1 MRFLNDRRIGTRLL
15 MLLAVPVIA
24 LMVVAAFA
32 AVNLNAI
39 KDKLIT
45 SLYDEAYVSSSY
57 LLNAD
62 RDLYQSLVSFRAF
75 FNAEDTEEQED
86 ALKDYQENLAQ
97 VEERAGKAADI
108 FEAKH
113 SFYAEIRNDESGKN
127 AFEHLLLFRTD
138 LNEWKTKTE
147 EMIKGYQS
155 AAEEDKMSWQE
166 RADSADS
173 FFDSARNHL
182 DLLQGINDNGALIDI
197 DDADRTGTR
206 LLVGLSA
213 AVLLSLVIAAAF
225 SWLLIRSVTRPVNTL
240 AAAAHQVA
248 DGNLD
253 ADIRIDTKDEIG
265 LLASAFRR
273 MTSNLNEVM
282 GNIQSASEQVAAGA
296 KQVSES
302 SMALSQGATEQAS
315 SVEQLTASLEEISSQ
330 TKLNADNAIEAN
342 HLAEEAKD
350 NAVQGN
356 ERMKEMLKAMDDIND
371 ASGNISKII
380 KVIDEI
386 AFQTNILALNAA
398 VEAARAGQH
407 GKGFAVVAEEVRNLA
422 ARSAGAAKETTDLIE
437 GTIKKVDG
445 GTKIAGDTA
454 AALNK
459 IVDGVAKVANL
470 VSDIAVASNEQATG
484 VAQINQGILQVSR
497 VVQANSA
504 TSEES
509 ASASEE
515 LSGQAA
521 MMQEQVGK
529 FKLKRTAR
537 ASSYAGLEELSTD
550 VIRMLERRE
559 EIR

>member
-1 MRFLNDRRIGTRLL
+1 MKLNIGMKLVAMSLILLLGPVLVTGITSYNAAKNQLNKAGEIGLKNDVRLVIEMINALDKQVKQGRITLEEAQEQVKISILGPKREDNTRPINTKIDIGTHGYYFVMDKNGVELAHPNIEGKNL
-15 MLLAVPVIA
+15 WDTKSSDGVMLGQEIIKQALNGGGYTYYAWALPGNPDKLATKITYSEADPHWGWI
-24 LMVVAAFA
+24 VAAG
-32 AVNLNAI
+32 
-39 KDKLIT
+39 
-45 SLYDEAYVSSSY
+45 SY
-57 LLNAD
+57 LMDFNQGANNILN
-62 RDLYQSLVSFRAF
+62 RLYMIVGVAFMIGIGLIYIMARHISKPISLVTS
-75 FNAEDTEEQED
+75 Q
-86 ALKDYQENLAQ
+86 
-97 VEERAGKAADI
+97 
-108 FEAKH
+108 
-113 SFYAEIRNDESGKN
+113 
-127 AFEHLLLFRTD
+127 
-138 LNEWKTKTE
+138 
-147 EMIKGYQS
+147 
-155 AAEEDKMSWQE
+155 
-166 RADSADS
+166 
-173 FFDSARNHL
+173 
-182 DLLQGINDNGALIDI
+182 LQ
-197 DDADRTGTR
+197 R
-206 LLVGLSA
+206 
-213 AVLLSLVIAAAF
+213 
-225 SWLLIRSVTRPVNTL
+225 
-240 AAAAHQVA
+240 VA
-248 DGNLD
+248 DGDLTLEP
-253 ADIRIDTKDEIG
+253 IQMKRRRKDEIEQ
-265 LLASAFRR
+265 LSFFTNE
-273 MTSNLNEVM
+273 MTANLNEVL
-282 GNIQSASEQVAAGA
+282 GNIRAASEQVAAGA

-330 TKLNADNAIEAN
+330 TKLNADNAIQAN

-484 VAQINQGILQVSR
+484 VAQINQGILQVSQ
-497 VVQANSA
+497 VVQTNSA

-509 ASASEE
+509 AAASEE

-537 ASSYAGLEELSTD
+537 ASRMPGLEAEAAAPK
-550 VIRMLERRE
+550 
-559 EIR
+559 